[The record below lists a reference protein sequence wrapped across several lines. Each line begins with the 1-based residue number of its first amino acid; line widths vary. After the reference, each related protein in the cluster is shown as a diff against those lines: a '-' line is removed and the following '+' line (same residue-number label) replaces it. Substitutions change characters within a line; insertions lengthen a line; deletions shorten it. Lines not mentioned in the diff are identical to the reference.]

1 MAETQSKTTTLY
13 ALSNIQVGDKDGE
26 IREIPYGEKVTGIT
40 KEQVQELIEA
50 KAVSRVDP
58 NAETHAE
65 QVGELAETVENQAD
79 QIEDLQKR
87 LAEAEAARAE
97 AEAKLQK

>member
-40 KEQVQELIEA
+40 R
-50 KAVSRVDP
+50 SRTSRSGLRKLRP
-58 NAETHAE
+58 L
-65 QVGELAETVENQAD
+65 GP
-79 QIEDLQKR
+79 R
-87 LAEAEAARAE
+87 LKPSSRSKPAHSDVVPSDH
-97 AEAKLQK
+97 